1 MKIEDLQNF
10 LGVESD
16 GIIGENTTKAIKSLQ
31 KVLGVEDD
39 GIYGPETEKALI
51 QAIRSNN

>member
-1 MKIEDLQNF
+1 M
-10 LGVESD
+10 GVESD
-16 GIIGENTTKAIKSLQ
+16 GIIGENTTNAIKSLQ
-31 KVLGVEDD
+31 RVLGIEDD